1 MCVGGCLGPETE
13 GSRGST
19 LSGGSLGEVML
30 YRVASRSH
38 CKKISEAQGIS
49 AEEKL
54 KEGHASIRDR
64 KGELAG
70 HSQFFSACFDKE
82 L

>member
-1 MCVGGCLGPETE
+1 MGSETE
-13 GSRGST
+13 GSGGGT
-19 LSGGSLGEVML
+19 LSGGSLGEVKL

-49 AEEKL
+49 AIEKL
-54 KEGHASIRDR
+54 KEGHASIRVR
-64 KGELAG
+64 KGGLAG
-70 HSQFFSACFDKE
+70 HSQVFSACFDKE

>member
-1 MCVGGCLGPETE
+1 MGPETE
-13 GSRGST
+13 GSGGST
-19 LSGGSLGEVML
+19 LSGGSLREMML

-49 AEEKL
+49 VVEKL
-54 KEGHASIRDR
+54 KEGHASIRVR

-70 HSQFFSACFDKE
+70 HSQVFSACFDKE